1 MSDQSSD
8 VTPGWHCIIVE
19 HFAEGSGAN
28 RHTKYRAQSRID
40 GQPPQELIFRF
51 SEVDRLSQTLS
62 RMTDLRNVSLPR
74 IPSKVTLRSIISGRF
89 DQTFLE
95 ERQTSMQE
103 FFESLCTI
111 LNTKYAAI
119 GNVLD
124 LCDPLG
130 QFVRRAAQHGLAAE
144 RAAIA
149 AVDAAIRH
157 EEDREII
164 VSQNREYE
172 ESLKADELRRLAEA
186 EKAEQA
192 RQAALLEARK
202 AEEEAAKANA
212 LAEDLKRRR
221 EAFEA
226 SYPEPTAGDSQA
238 TVRFR
243 AASGG
248 TIQRRFA
255 DATPIS
261 ALFEFVAVSEWDGP
275 APGRSFD
282 LRTSFPVRGLR
293 GSEALTLKE
302 AGLCPS
308 STLLVAEIDEA
319 SES

>member
-1 MSDQSSD
+1 MADQSSD
-8 VTPGWHCIIVE
+8 VTPGWHCIITE
-19 HFAEGSGAN
+19 HFAVGSGAN

-51 SEVDRLSQTLS
+51 SEVDRLSQALS
-62 RMTDLRNVSLPR
+62 RMTDLRDVSLPR
-74 IPSKVTLRSIISGRF
+74 IPSKLTLRSIINGRF

-103 FFESLCTI
+103 FFESLSSI
-111 LNTKYAAI
+111 LNNKYAAI

-130 QFVRRAAQHGLAAE
+130 QFVRRAAQFGLAAE
-144 RAAIA
+144 QAAIA
-149 AVDAAIRH
+149 AVDAVIRR
-157 EEDREII
+157 EEDREI
-164 VSQNREYE
+164 VASQNREYE
-172 ESLKADELRRLAEA
+172 ESLKADELRRVAEA
-186 EKAEQA
+186 DKAERT
-192 RQAALLEARK
+192 RQEALLEAKK

-212 LAEDLKRRR
+212 LAEELTRRR
-221 EAFEA
+221 QAFEA
-226 SYPEPTAGDSQA
+226 SFPEPTASSSHA

-243 AASGG
+243 AASGAA
-248 TIQRRFA
+248 IQRRFA
-255 DATPIS
+255 DATPVS
-261 ALFEFVAVSEWDGP
+261 ALFEFVAVTEWNGP
-275 APGRSFD
+275 APDRSFD

-293 GSEALTLKE
+293 GSEASTLKE